1 MRRQLL
7 IASALSLVGA
17 SCSRSPSPP
26 EVGQTAPA
34 FSLVASD
41 GSVVD
46 LSDVLARSNAL
57 LYFNMAYG

>member
-1 MRRQLL
+1 MRRRLL
-7 IASALSLVGA
+7 LTSALLLVGA
-17 SCSRSPSPP
+17 SCSRSSSPP
-26 EVGQTAPA
+26 EVGQTAPG

-46 LSDVLARSNAL
+46 LSDVLAGSNAL